1 MGYLIENSG
10 AIKKIVMII
19 KESEMQTLN
28 SSPVTI
34 IAPNG
39 STITCIL
46 AAFITGA
53 PGLNSG
59 AYTFNNL
66 RIGDSAT
73 LFQCM
78 LDLQQMNSSGLGTG
92 GGFIFQPGT
101 YVNFATGG
109 KHDKSRPI
117 NLSSNADDLSGTGDF
132 ELTLFYYDLATQ

>member
-1 MGYLIENSG
+1 MGYLIENSL
-10 AIKKIVMII
+10 AIKKIVRII

-39 STITCIL
+39 STITCII

-53 PGLNSG
+53 PGLNPG

-78 LDLQQMNSSGLGTG
+78 LDLQQMNASALGTF

-109 KHDKSRPI
+109 KHDKARPI
-117 NLSSNADDLSGTGDF
+117 TLSSNADDLSGTGDF
-132 ELTLFYYDLATQ
+132 ELTLFYYDLPTQ